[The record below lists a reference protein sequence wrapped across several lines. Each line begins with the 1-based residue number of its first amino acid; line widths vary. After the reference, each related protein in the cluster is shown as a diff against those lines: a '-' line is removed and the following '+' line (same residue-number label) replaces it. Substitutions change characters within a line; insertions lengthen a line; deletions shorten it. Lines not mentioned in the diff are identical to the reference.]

1 MLSLL
6 QTKCSKKFKI
16 ANHAHYINHI
26 QICSINELQ
35 NKPVLVNDI
44 FSTSEAHILNT
55 IEDPALQVL
64 KKMKLNPKSSTI
76 DF

>member
-1 MLSLL
+1 MPMIRVLL
-6 QTKCSKKFKI
+6 QIWKQCYHCYKQS
-16 ANHAHYINHI
+16 AV
-26 QICSINELQ
+26 
-35 NKPVLVNDI
+35 KPVLVNDI

-55 IEDPALQVL
+55 IEDAALQVL

>member
-1 MLSLL
+1 MLSFL

-16 ANHAHYINHI
+16 ANHAHYISHI

-55 IEDPALQVL
+55 IEDAALQVL